1 MSSNR
6 AGSASRPSSWIA
18 RAMVDDDPL
27 CADEADDAPALNLE
41 GDPVN
46 GLYTVHHAA
55 QEPAVGSE
63 VGQRAPDFT
72 LPSLD
77 GEKLNLYERVEQ
89 VDAVLLYFFFA
100 AT

>member
-1 MSSNR
+1 MTAIR
-6 AGSASRPSSWIA
+6 SRRMRVLA
-18 RAMVDDDPL
+18 AV
-27 CADEADDAPALNLE
+27 AL
-41 GDPVN
+41 
-46 GLYTVHHAA
+46 GLLLGLHGAA